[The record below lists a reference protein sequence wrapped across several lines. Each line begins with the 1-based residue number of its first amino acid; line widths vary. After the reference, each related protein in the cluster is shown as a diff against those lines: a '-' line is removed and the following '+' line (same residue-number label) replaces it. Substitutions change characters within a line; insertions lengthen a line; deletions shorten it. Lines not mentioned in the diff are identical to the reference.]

1 MSAAARVGAEAIRCG
16 TFLHRGRN
24 RRKGIPKTIGFW
36 RRFCSLLPPWAK
48 GCRAGA
54 RNIPLAKEQEAGR
67 RGRRPLRDTKTWA
80 WRTNRGRGRTPPL
93 CGCPEFYSFRGPT
106 GRTYTCR
113 HWRQVRD
120 LIIAQTGGRPLLSA
134 CHVSGSEGR
143 RRGDSL
149 RNLFAPWPQSEKRN
163 SKNHWFLAAFLQPFA
178 AVGKRLSRRSA
189 KYPFGERT
197 RSGPSG
203 TPAPTSARRGVQR
216 KKRGRGRGTFPG
228 GGKYTGGGK
237 KIVRSGK
244 KMLIFPVLSC
254 KI

>member
-1 MSAAARVGAEAIRCG
+1 M
-16 TFLHRGRN
+16 
-24 RRKGIPKTIGFW
+24 
-36 RRFCSLLPPWAK
+36 
-48 GCRAGA
+48 
-54 RNIPLAKEQEAGR
+54 
-67 RGRRPLRDTKTWA
+67 
-80 WRTNRGRGRTPPL
+80 
-93 CGCPEFYSFRGPT
+93 
-106 GRTYTCR
+106 
-113 HWRQVRD
+113 
-120 LIIAQTGGRPLLSA
+120 LSA

-149 RNLFAPWPQSEKRN
+149 RNLFAPQLQSDERN

-216 KKRGRGRGTFPG
+216 KKRAPG
-228 GGKYTGGGK
+228 AEHSPVGQIHGGGK

-244 KMLIFPVLSC
+244 KILIFPVLSC

>member
-1 MSAAARVGAEAIRCG
+1 MPSRAGSLETCG
-16 TFLHRGRN
+16 FKQRFWSLLGLRPKVTRARGRGTPLTGSMAE
-24 RRKGIPKTIGFW
+24 RRT
-36 RRFCSLLPPWAK
+36 
-48 GCRAGA
+48 
-54 RNIPLAKEQEAGR
+54 GR

-93 CGCPEFYSFRGPT
+93 CGCPEFYSFRGPA
-106 GRTYTCR
+106 GRTDTCR
-113 HWRQVRD
+113 KRRQVRD

-143 RRGDSL
+143 RIGDSL
-149 RNLFAPWPQSEKRN
+149 RNLFAPQLQSDERN

-197 RSGPSG
+197 GSGPSG

-216 KKRGRGRGTFPG
+216 KKRARGRGTFPS

-244 KMLIFPVLSC
+244 KILIFPVLSC

>member
-1 MSAAARVGAEAIRCG
+1 MPSRAGSLETCG
-16 TFLHRGRN
+16 FKQRFWSLLGLRPKETRARGRGTPLTGSMAE
-24 RRKGIPKTIGFW
+24 RRT
-36 RRFCSLLPPWAK
+36 
-48 GCRAGA
+48 
-54 RNIPLAKEQEAGR
+54 GR

-80 WRTNRGRGRTPPL
+80 WRTNRGRGRTSPL
-93 CGCPEFYSFRGPT
+93 CGCPEFYSFRGPA
-106 GRTYTCR
+106 GRTDTCR
-113 HWRQVRD
+113 KRRQVRD

-149 RNLFAPWPQSEKRN
+149 RNLFAPQLQSDERN

-216 KKRGRGRGTFPG
+216 KKRARARGTFPS

-244 KMLIFPVLSC
+244 KILIFPVLSC

>member
-1 MSAAARVGAEAIRCG
+1 MRTGRRCALTRRPQRPADLFSKGVFRASERGTLLTGSMAE
-16 TFLHRGRN
+16 
-24 RRKGIPKTIGFW
+24 RRT
-36 RRFCSLLPPWAK
+36 
-48 GCRAGA
+48 
-54 RNIPLAKEQEAGR
+54 GR

-93 CGCPEFYSFRGPT
+93 CGCPEFYSFRGPA
-106 GRTYTCR
+106 GRTDTCR
-113 HWRQVRD
+113 KRRQVRD

-149 RNLFAPWPQSEKRN
+149 RNLFAPQLQSDERN
-163 SKNHWFLAAFLQPFA
+163 SKNHWFLAAFLHPFA

-203 TPAPTSARRGVQR
+203 TPAPTSARRGAAKETR
-216 KKRGRGRGTFPG
+216 PG
-228 GGKYTGGGK
+228 ARNIPRWGQIHGWRQKNCE
-237 KIVRSGK
+237 VRQKNIDFSGA
-244 KMLIFPVLSC
+244 VL
-254 KI
+254 